1 VITQIVLVKTV
12 TAVVIA
18 LVKTVVSNSSLR
30 LNQKPPANGGFLNQ
44 ANKLITIM
52 KKAFIFVLFQ
62 VITLASFAQS
72 DTTKIEQYCQVI
84 VTPRLLSN
92 KVTIDIDF
100 GEEKSVWADS
110 RIRTYDG
117 KLKKF
122 NTVVDALNFMG
133 KEGWVFINAY
143 PVFNGNIEIY
153 HFAFKKQFTRE
164 EVMSDQMK

>member
-1 VITQIVLVKTV
+1 
-12 TAVVIA
+12 
-18 LVKTVVSNSSLR
+18 
-30 LNQKPPANGGFLNQ
+30 
-44 ANKLITIM
+44 M
-52 KKAFIFVLFQ
+52 KKTIIFILFQ
-62 VITLASFAQS
+62 VITLASFAQT

-122 NTVVDALNFMG
+122 NTVVDALNLMG

-153 HFAFKKQFTRE
+153 HFAFKKQFARSE
-164 EVMSDQMK
+164 IQE